1 MRIGN
6 LEIIFLNFLVS
17 RLTGNLIWCILHVS
31 LLLFQ
36 ILQGEKM
43 SKLTPVFR
51 HSQLLMNRIVKLQ
64 PMQTSRA
71 YYRIDDEIR
80 KINKRLAKILV
91 NMERDGNKL
100 SRNYQPTTF
109 FGYRGNYSPPIK

>member
-80 KINKRLAKILV
+80 KINKTNANFRVTTADLADIQSFP
-91 NMERDGNKL
+91 ETF
-100 SRNYQPTTF
+100 SRAWRV
-109 FGYRGNYSPPIK
+109 GEIKA